1 MHDRSLVTFLNGF
14 ADISQPLPRGW
25 EQKLISLARY
35 ITFKILLNTYIY
47 ITYKLYLPVNVNH
60 KNS

>member
-25 EQKLISLARY
+25 EQKTDQFGQVYY
-35 ITFKILLNTYIY
+35 ILKYY
-47 ITYKLYLPVNVNH
+47 
-60 KNS
+60 